1 MVETST
7 KEIHEFEINAH
18 KLIRERIKEKAS
30 VITDYFYDD
39 DFYSERW

>member
-7 KEIHEFEINAH
+7 KEIHESEINAH